1 MTDEAKRSL
10 EATYLTTGQAAD
22 YLKLSCFCLEK
33 MRSRGGG
40 PRFRRHGR
48 RVVYAVA
55 ELDAW
60 SDARVMDTTADSDP
74 NKGPARPEAD
84 ARGTGIDGGDGKDG

>member
-1 MTDEAKRSL
+1 MDEALQAVPLR
-10 EATYLTTGQAAD
+10 YLTTKQAAE
-22 YLKLSCFCLEK
+22 YLRLSHYSLEK

-48 RVVYAVA
+48 RVVYAVV

-60 SDARVMDTTADSDP
+60 SDARVMDSTGDNDP
-74 NKGPARPEAD
+74 NTGPAWPDAD
-84 ARGTGIDGGDGKDG
+84 TKGVGIGGNDG

>member
-1 MTDEAKRSL
+1 MTDKAKRPL
-10 EATYLTTGQAAD
+10 EATYLTTKQAAD
-22 YLKLSCFCLEK
+22 YLKLSYFCLEK

-60 SDARVMDTTADSDP
+60 SDARVMDSTADSDP
-74 NKGPARPEAD
+74 NRDAVRPGD
-84 ARGTGIDGGDGKDG
+84 GVQGGGIRADGGKNG

>member
-1 MTDEAKRSL
+1 MGESL
-10 EATYLTTGQAAD
+10 RAVPLRYLTTKQAAE
-22 YLKLSCFCLEK
+22 YLRLGHSCLEK

-40 PRFRRHGR
+40 PRFRRHCR

-60 SDARVMDTTADSDP
+60 SDARVMDCTADSDP
-74 NKGPARPEAD
+74 NRDIAAVDREGQ
-84 ARGTGIDGGDGKDG
+84 

>member
-1 MTDEAKRSL
+1 MMDEARKSF
-10 EATYLTTGQAAD
+10 EVTYLTTKQAAD
-22 YLKLSCFCLEK
+22 YLKLSYFSLEK

-60 SDARVMDTTADSDP
+60 SDARVMDSTADIDP
-74 NKGPARPEAD
+74 NRD
-84 ARGTGIDGGDGKDG
+84 AAEPGDGAPGREIGGDGGSNG